1 MDAFTPGMLVLG
13 RYRIIAT
20 TAACWPGDAAVLARD
35 ELLGRFVDL
44 RLSPAPTGTPL
55 GDRFV
60 QRVEGIALLRNP
72 ALPLV
77 FDLAPID
84 DRVLLVSQHLKGMPP
99 ARYAGQPPWTLER
112 ALRLIERLATALGLA
127 HAHGLCH
134 GALRTDSIVLGPD
147 DSPVFA
153 DFLWPAPLGL
163 TGDEAPELRASAIPT
178 PCSDV
183 FALGRL
189 LWYLLD
195 PYPCV
200 SAPRVNWR
208 EGFISRGKALPR
220 EARVL
225 IARATET
232 RPGDRYA
239 DGAAL
244 AAAIDGLLS
253 SAMVTGMTT
262 ALPVIRQPTGTM
274 PRVAVPPRR
283 RAPRRLAVL
292 TALAALIGAG
302 AWTGTSAQGKTWV
315 NASLLP
321 ASRQIAQTWSDLIS
335 GFTASPPAPVPVR
348 VHRVIVSAEQRNRA
362 VATETPLPATAT
374 PPGLSRHSAPPAIEP
389 SLPTPAP
396 AAPDPNPG
404 LTPDQPNRGFWP
416 DQPNRMFGP
425 PWSGPRH
432 GRHGWRDFGAGP
444 DGATRPGRE
453 DDPPRFAPLPA
464 GPGD

>member
-13 RYRIIAT
+13 RYRIAAT
-20 TAACWPGDAAVLARD
+20 TACRPADAAVLARD

-44 RLSPAPTGTPL
+44 RLLPAPAGTPL

-60 QRVEGIALLRNP
+60 QRAEGIALLRHP

-84 DRVLLVSQHLKGMPP
+84 DRVLLVSQHVEGTSP
-99 ARYAGQPPWTLER
+99 ARHAGQPPWTLER
-112 ALRLIERLATALGLA
+112 ALRLVERVATALGVA
-127 HAHGLCH
+127 HARGLCH
-134 GALRTDSIVLGPD
+134 GALRPESIVLGPD
-147 DSPVFA
+147 DNPVVA
-153 DFLWPAPLGL
+153 DFLCPAPKGL

-195 PYPCV
+195 PYPQ
-200 SAPRVNWR
+200 ARVPGASSGWR
-208 EGFISRGKALPR
+208 AGFISRGKALPR

-225 IARATET
+225 IVRATET

-239 DGAAL
+239 DGVAL

-253 SAMVTGMTT
+253 SAVVTGATT
-262 ALPVIRQPTGTM
+262 AFPAVRQPTGIM
-274 PRVAVPPRR
+274 PRVAAPRR
-283 RAPRRLAVL
+283 RRASRRLVAL
-292 TALAALIGAG
+292 TALAALAGAG
-302 AWTGTSAQGKTWV
+302 AWAGTSAQGKTWA

-362 VATETPLPATAT
+362 VATATPLPATAT
-374 PPGLSRHSAPPAIEP
+374 PPGTSRDNAPPGLEP
-389 SLPTPAP
+389 SLPTP

-404 LTPDQPNRGFWP
+404 LTPGQPNRGFWP
-416 DQPNRMFGP
+416 DQPNRAFGP
-425 PWSGPRH
+425 PWYGSRH
-432 GRHGWRDFGAGP
+432 GRRGWGDVGVKPGGATWPRWEGRSWRVASPSDGP
-444 DGATRPGRE
+444 D
-453 DDPPRFAPLPA
+453 D
-464 GPGD
+464 